1 VKAVVQDR
9 YGPPE
14 VLYVEDVAAPVPKD
28 DEVLIRVRASTVS
41 QSDTHVRAAHPF
53 FWRLIAGF
61 RRPKWRTLGVDL
73 AGEVEAVGSAVTA
86 FKVGDQVFGQ
96 PRWVG
101 AHAELVC
108 LREGG
113 VVAHKP
119 ANLTFEEAAAVPDGA
134 SQAVATLRVAG
145 VREGQRIVIH
155 GASGSLGT
163 AAIQLA
169 KHMGAHVTAV
179 CSTRHVDLVRSI
191 GADEVVDYLREDL
204 TRNGQSYDAVIDAAG
219 KYSFA
224 QGRRALK
231 PGGIY
236 VATDGLRNFFW
247 WFWTW
252 RIGDRRLKFAA
263 GRRNKEDLR
272 FFKQLIEAGE
282 YRPVI
287 DRRYPMDQAP
297 DAHRYVET
305 WRKAGNVILTI
316 SGEPGT

>member
-1 VKAVVQDR
+1 RCGRQQSNSPMKAVVQDR

-14 VLYVEDVAAPVPKD
+14 VLHVEDVAAPVPKD

-61 RRPKWRTLGVDL
+61 RRPRWRTLGVDF
-73 AGEVEAVGSAVTA
+73 AGEVEAVGSAVSE

-101 AHAELVC
+101 AHAELIC
-108 LREGG
+108 IREGA
-113 VVAHKP
+113 VLAHKP
-119 ANLTFEEAAAVPDGA
+119 ANVTFEGAAAIPDGA
-134 SQAVATLRVAG
+134 SQALATLRVAD
-145 VREGQRIVIH
+145 VRQGQRIVIH

-179 CSTRHVDLVRSI
+179 CSTRHVELVRSI
-191 GADEVVDYLREDL
+191 GADDVVDYLREDL
-204 TRNGQSYDAVIDAAG
+204 TRNGQTYDSVIDAAG
-219 KYSFA
+219 KYSFS

-252 RIGDRRLKFAA
+252 RIGNRRLKFAA
-263 GRRNKEDLR
+263 GRRKKKDLL
-272 FFKQLIEAGE
+272 FFRELIEAGE

-287 DRRYPMDQAP
+287 DRRYPMEQAA
-297 DAHRYVET
+297 D
-305 WRKAGNVILTI
+305 
-316 SGEPGT
+316 